1 MVQAGEPLMR
11 LMPIDAKLEAEVEI
25 QGKDIGQLNT
35 QIDLPV
41 RVKLTSF
48 EYQKYGFLQGKI
60 RTISE
65 GTVQKP
71 GAKGQPT
78 VSVYKAR
85 VTLDFENSP
94 KFFKP
99 KNFKALPGMSV
110 ITDINVGERRVIE
123 YFLYPFFKHLDSSI
137 REP

>member
-1 MVQAGEPLMR
+1 MQ
-11 LMPIDAKLEAEVEI
+11 
-25 QGKDIGQLNT
+25 T
-35 QIDLPV
+35 DLPV

-48 EYQKYGFLQGKI
+48 EYQKFGFLNGKI

-71 GAKGQPT
+71 AAEGQPT

-85 VTLDFENSP
+85 ITIDFEDSP

-99 KNFKALPGMSV
+99 EKFKPLPGMSV